1 MKLSELV
8 TIDCINALN
17 KLRQSKPPARLAFR
31 FLRIWDWGEPV
42 LKRYDEQ
49 RLALLQRH
57 ARGEDEPGTF
67 HFRAEDGTVDQVAVQ
82 RFLQEH
88 AALLEETVDAPGVV
102 FTPAELEQF
111 NASLTIAEYAAI
123 RWMVDDA
130 GTHPDA

>member
-67 HFRAEDGTVDQVAVQ
+67 HFRDETGAVDQAAVQ
-82 RFLQEH
+82 AFLQEH
-88 AALLEETVDAPGVV
+88 AALLEETLDEPAIT

-111 NASLTIAEYAAI
+111 GVDMTVAEWDAI
-123 RWMVDDA
+123 RWMVHDA
-130 GTHPDA
+130 GTSPDA